1 MVKQQYITLYQQ
13 YAHIIKE
20 KSAPLLN
27 SIRDAAFKR
36 FEELG
41 FPVKRDKDYEYIDI
55 QSSYDHDFGLN
66 LNRVSL
72 DVDPYKVFTCDVP
85 NIQSY
90 LCFIVNDTFYANPE
104 PKISLPKGVIVASLN
119 EICTTHPDLVKPYL
133 FKNMDWEND
142 PNQAFNATFAQD
154 GLFIYVP
161 KNVVVDVPIQLVN
174 LMHGNDDLLA
184 VNHNLI
190 IVEEGASV
198 KLLVCD
204 HASNEKKY
212 LANRLTEIFVG
223 KNASYEH
230 YKIENTHNQTMNL
243 ATVLVH
249 QDDDSRFLSNTL
261 TLHNGITRNNITVH
275 VDGQNAEAI
284 VGGLAIGD
292 KTQKIDN
299 YVSMNHLK
307 PNSTSLQLFKYILDD
322 QAKGVF
328 TGKIIIKED
337 AQKIAA
343 YQTCKTICLTNTATI
358 NTKPQ
363 LEIFAD
369 DVKCSHGATVG
380 QLDETALFYLR
391 SRGIPIN
398 EAKLLLMYAFVHDV
412 LEHISVDA
420 VKDRIRLLVEKR
432 LRGELSKCNGCV
444 ICK

>member
-243 ATVLVH
+243 GTV
-249 QDDDSRFLSNTL
+249 
-261 TLHNGITRNNITVH
+261 
-275 VDGQNAEAI
+275 
-284 VGGLAIGD
+284 
-292 KTQKIDN
+292 
-299 YVSMNHLK
+299 
-307 PNSTSLQLFKYILDD
+307 
-322 QAKGVF
+322 
-328 TGKIIIKED
+328 
-337 AQKIAA
+337 
-343 YQTCKTICLTNTATI
+343 
-358 NTKPQ
+358 
-363 LEIFAD
+363 
-369 DVKCSHGATVG
+369 
-380 QLDETALFYLR
+380 
-391 SRGIPIN
+391 
-398 EAKLLLMYAFVHDV
+398 
-412 LEHISVDA
+412 
-420 VKDRIRLLVEKR
+420 
-432 LRGELSKCNGCV
+432 
-444 ICK
+444 